1 MFCTVIIRKTPSKR
15 GVLTAFGGVVDGF
28 SHAKRPSLAMQKAV
42 NKATV
47 YGKQECKLRLFAIKR
62 DVCRIPFSYFMSFG
76 RHSQSDVLTHCH
88 MLSVAFCHLQ

>member
-15 GVLTAFGGVVDGF
+15 GVLTAFGGVVGGF
-28 SHAKRPSLAMQKAV
+28 SHAKRPSLTTQKAV

-62 DVCRIPFSYFMSFG
+62 DVNRRPFSYFMSFG
-76 RHSQSDVLTHCH
+76 EHYQSDVLTH
-88 MLSVAFCHLQ
+88 